1 MVNFAQAIPALWR
14 IAGKRQVRP
23 VGFNLGMEHLH
34 LVQME
39 QVPGGPIIHAA
50 ATVPYPC
57 EREALLASPP
67 LFKAFVKRALRAGP
81 FVGKRVV
88 ACIAPYE
95 LKLLLVEYK
104 QLDGQGD
111 ADALL
116 KELRERMRQELDE
129 SVVDYLPIR
138 NTDSQETAKSAI
150 VAVARRE
157 QVLAY
162 LEVLRRAGLEAV
174 ALDIGPAAL
183 TRLVAALDTTRS
195 HPNVLLINFG
205 RFKSYLSVVWG
216 RRLMLDREIDFG
228 EHWLV
233 GNLAENLDI
242 PGELVTKLLYEHG
255 FQNTIGSRPELEDGD
270 ISRTMAEIL
279 RPEFTELA
287 KEINKTLI
295 YVASRT
301 HGKSVEQVY
310 LLGSAARYPHVA
322 EFLNELLKIPVEVLN
337 PLNAFE
343 FAAGAAPNDP
353 IPGSGI
359 ALAAGLALRGMLADE

>member
-1 MVNFAQAIPALWR
+1 MVSLAQALPALRR
-14 IAGKRQVRP
+14 IGSKRQVWP
-23 VGFNLGMEHLH
+23 VGFNLGTEQLH

-39 QVPGGPIIHAA
+39 QISGRPIIRAA
-50 ATVPYPC
+50 ASIPYPC
-57 EREALLASPP
+57 EREALLATPA
-67 LFKAFVKRALRAGP
+67 LFKHFVRHALRAGA
-81 FVGKRVV
+81 FQGKRVV
-88 ACIAPYE
+88 ACIAPYD
-95 LKLLLVEYK
+95 LKLMLVEYK
-104 QLDGQGD
+104 QLDGQGE

-129 SVVDYLPIR
+129 SVVDYLPLR
-138 NTDSQETAKSAI
+138 NTDTQETTKSAI
-150 VAVARRE
+150 VAVAKRT

-162 LEVLRRAGLEAV
+162 LESLRRAGLEAV
-174 ALDIGPAAL
+174 ALDVGPAAL

-233 GNLAENLDI
+233 GSLAENLNI
-242 PGELVTKLLYEHG
+242 PGELVAKLLYEHG
-255 FQNTIGSRPELEDGD
+255 FQNTMGSQSGLEDGD

-279 RPEFTELA
+279 RPEFAELA

-322 EFLNELLKIPVEVLN
+322 EFLNELLNIPAEVLN

-343 FAAGAAPNDP
+343 FAAGATPNTTN
-353 IPGSGI
+353 PGGGI
-359 ALAAGLALRGMLADE
+359 ALAAGLALRGMLADD

>member
-1 MVNFAQAIPALWR
+1 MVNFAQAIPALRR

-23 VGFNLGMEHLH
+23 VGFNLGLEHLH
-34 LVQME
+34 MVQME
-39 QVPGGPIIHAA
+39 QVSGHPVIRAA
-50 ATVPYPC
+50 ASVPYPC
-57 EREALLASPP
+57 EREALLASPA
-67 LFKAFVKRALRAGP
+67 LFKHFVKQALRAGQ
-81 FVGKRVV
+81 FAGKRVV

-95 LKLLLVEYK
+95 LKLMLVEYK
-104 QLDGQGD
+104 QLDGQGE

-129 SVVDYLPIR
+129 SVVDYLPLR
-138 NTDSQETAKSAI
+138 NTDTQETAKSAI
-150 VAVARRE
+150 VAVAKRA

-162 LEVLRRAGLEAV
+162 LELLRRAGLEAV

-183 TRLVAALDTTRS
+183 TRLVATLDTTSS

-205 RFKSYLSVVWG
+205 RFKSYLSVIWG

-233 GNLAENLDI
+233 ANVAENLDI

-255 FQNTIGSRPELEDGD
+255 FQNTIGDRPELEDGD

-279 RPEFTELA
+279 RPEFAELA

-353 IPGSGI
+353 NPGGGI
-359 ALAAGLALRGMLADE
+359 ALAAGLALRGMIADE